1 MELKLDRIRNEALVI
16 TTDFCDEDI
25 GTMLVARS
33 VGDLGFEIVNEF
45 HGDKALGIYHL
56 LTGGAEL
63 MQEHGHWFTLTE
75 CANAGTYCSVCNKKV
90 YKEHY
95 ANVKEKSRFCPNCG
109 AIMDGKFRIL

>member
-1 MELKLDRIRNEALVI
+1 MEDRLIIAYDNCPLDVPVL
-16 TTDFCDEDI
+16 
-25 GTMLVARS
+25 MVARS
-33 VGDLGFEIVNEF
+33 SKCDMTILNEF
-45 HGDKALGIYHL
+45 QGDMATGVYHL

-63 MQEHGHWFTLTE
+63 MQKHGHWYTLTE

>member
-1 MELKLDRIRNEALVI
+1 MGDLLIVSYDNCSSDTPTLV
-16 TTDFCDEDI
+16 
-25 GTMLVARS
+25 VARREAVRGIDKIRTVNTIQGDQA
-33 VGDLGFEIVNEF
+33 VG
-45 HGDKALGIYHL
+45 AYHL

-63 MQEHGHWFTLTE
+63 MQSHGHWFTLTD